1 MGDEFEQPERPEPL
15 DYCDSLRSSVV
26 ALPAVLTSSRTP
38 SGSPLSVPPGLDW
51 VVGSVLGALVLSC
64 CYACGRCTC

>member
-1 MGDEFEQPERPEPL
+1 M
-15 DYCDSLRSSVV
+15 
-26 ALPAVLTSSRTP
+26 LTSSRTP